1 MKKIQLGI
9 PEPCHE
15 NWNNMKPE
23 EKGRFCNSCQKTVM
37 DFRNMSDSQLAEFF
51 KKPAG
56 SVCGRFHA
64 DQLNRDITIPRKRI
78 PWVKYFFQ
86 FSLPAF
92 LFSMK
97 AAAQGKVIVNEK
109 VSVQEKEA
117 FGPEIKKVP
126 VREVHRQ
133 PQSVTINGKITDE
146 IGAPIY
152 SATVMIKGTTIG
164 VVTDKDGLFS
174 LKCKMGDKLYIN
186 SVGYT
191 GLEYIVTDT
200 IVNVSL
206 IQNSMEMMGLIVF
219 TSIKKLPKQ
228 EEIPLLKQVVDS
240 SKKILLV
247 FPNPLVNGQN
257 LKIDVKQLEKGNYD
271 VRILAADG
279 SLIRSRIYQH
289 QKENNWIEEG
299 SVGLKT
305 GSYYIQFI
313 NKQTG
318 KVFTEKFIVQ

>member
-1 MKKIQLGI
+1 
-9 PEPCHE
+9 
-15 NWNNMKPE
+15 MKPE

-56 SVCGRFHA
+56 TVCGRFHA

-86 FSLPAF
+86 FSIPAF

-97 AAAQGKVIVNEK
+97 SAAQGKVVL
-109 VSVQEKEA
+109 QEKA
-117 FGPEIKKVP
+117 AGQSIKSAAARLNDKIIEEELRNDSIIVSGKVFD
-126 VREVHRQ
+126 EVGT
-133 PQSVTINGKITDE
+133 PIGGATI
-146 IGAPIY
+146 
-152 SATVMIKGTTIG
+152 MIWGTTSGTVTKEDGSFRLLCKIG
-164 VVTDKDGLFS
+164 DRLIV
-174 LKCKMGDKLYIN
+174 N
-186 SVGYT
+186 SVGYLT
-191 GLEYIVTDT
+191 VEMKVTKASQN
-200 IVNVSL
+200 ISL
-206 IQNSMEMMGLIVF
+206 VQAQMEWMGLIV
-219 TSIKKLPKQ
+219 SYPVDEKRK
-228 EEIPLLKQVVDS
+228 EEIPLITKTTDS
-240 SKKILLV
+240 SKKVLNI
-247 FPNPLVNGQN
+247 FPNPVSSGQS
-257 LKIDVKQLEKGNYD
+257 IRIEVKQLEKGNYD
-271 VRILAADG
+271 VRVLAADA
-279 SLIRSRIYQH
+279 SIIRSRNYQH

>member
-23 EKGRFCNSCQKTVM
+23 EKGRFCNSCQKTVV

-64 DQLNRDITIPRKRI
+64 DQLNRDISIPRKRI

-97 AAAQGKVIVNEK
+97 SAAQGKVA
-109 VSVQEKEA
+109 VQEKIAGHSLKAAAARLNDQPVGEKVLKDSITVTGKVSDEA
-117 FGPEIKKVP
+117 GTPI
-126 VREVHRQ
+126 
-133 PQSVTINGKITDE
+133 SGATIM
-146 IGAPIY
+146 
-152 SATVMIKGTTIG
+152 VLGTTSGTVTKEDGSFKLLCKIG
-164 VVTDKDGLFS
+164 DRLIVT
-174 LKCKMGDKLYIN
+174 
-186 SVGYT
+186 SVGYST
-191 GLEYIVTDT
+191 VEFK
-200 IVNVSL
+200 VNKASENISL
-206 IQNSMEMMGLIVF
+206 VQAPMEWMGLIV
-219 TSIKKLPKQ
+219 SYPVDEKRK
-228 EEIPLLKQVVDS
+228 EEIPLITKTTDS
-240 SKKILLV
+240 SKKVLNLY
-247 FPNPLVNGQN
+247 PNPVSPGQN
-257 LKIDVKQLEKGNYD
+257 VRIDVKQLEKGNYD
-271 VRILAADG
+271 VRILTADG
-279 SLIRSRIYQH
+279 SLVRSRIYQH
-289 QKENNWIEEG
+289 QKENNSIEEG

-313 NKQTG
+313 NKKTG